1 MFSYLKGKVA
11 TISESTITLDVQ
23 GVGFAFQVPSP
34 EFFQGKQEVT
44 VPVHMHWNSDNGPS
58 LYGFSSELER
68 TVFLLI
74 TSCSGLGPK
83 IGLAVLNQLSP
94 NVFLQA
100 IQEGDDKALSSVSGI
115 GAKKA
120 EQIIVQLRHKVSK
133 LIDSGV
139 ALEQGAQESLEQWK
153 NLTQVLQSLN
163 YSRQEIET
171 TLAYLRKECGGTGVS
186 FDALMRQAL
195 SFLAKKV

>member
-1 MFSYLKGKVA
+1 MFSYLQGKIKN
-11 TISESTITLDVQ
+11 ISDNIITLDVQ

-34 EFFQGKQEVT
+34 EFFQGKQEVSI
-44 VPVHMHWNSDNGPS
+44 PVHMHWNSDNGPS
-58 LYGFSSELER
+58 LYGFASELEK

-83 IGLAVLNQLSP
+83 IGLAVLHQLSP
-94 NVFLQA
+94 GVFLQA
-100 IQEGDDKALSSVSGI
+100 IQEGDDKALSAVSGI

-120 EQIIVQLRHKVSK
+120 EQIIVQLRHKVTK
-133 LIDSGV
+133 LVESGV
-139 ALEQGAQESLEQWK
+139 VLEEGAQSSLEQWS

-163 YSRQEIET
+163 YSRQEIEA
-171 TLAYLRKECGGTGVS
+171 TLAYLRKECGGTAAP

>member
-1 MFSYLKGKVA
+1 MFSYLKGKVT
-11 TISESTITLDVQ
+11 TISESTITLDVR

-34 EFFQGKQEVT
+34 EFFQGKQEIM

-58 LYGFSSELER
+58 LYGFASEFER

-100 IQEGDDKALSSVSGI
+100 IQEGDDKALSSVNGI

-139 ALEQGAQESLEQWK
+139 PLEQGTQQSLEQWK

-163 YSRQEIET
+163 YSRQEIEA
-171 TLAYLRKECGGTGVS
+171 TLTYLRKEGGGVS
-186 FDALMRQAL
+186 TPFDALMRQAL
-195 SFLAKKV
+195 SFLAKKI

>member
-1 MFSYLKGKVA
+1 MFSYLRGKITAV
-11 TISESTITLDVQ
+11 SEGTVTLDVQ

-34 EFFQGKQEVT
+34 EFFQGKQDIS

-83 IGLAVLNQLSP
+83 IGLAVLHQLSP
-94 NVFLQA
+94 GAFLQA
-100 IQEGDDKALSSVSGI
+100 IQEGDDKSLSSVSGI

-120 EQIIVQLRHKVSK
+120 EQIIVQLRHKVTK

-139 ALEQGAQESLEQWK
+139 VLEQGAHESLEQWK

-163 YSRQEIET
+163 YSRQEIES
-171 TLAYLRKECGGTGVS
+171 TLAHLRKEGGGAAAP

>member
-1 MFSYLKGKVA
+1 MFSYLRGKVA
-11 TISESTITLDVQ
+11 TIQESLVTLDVQ

-34 EFFQGKQEVT
+34 EFFQGKQDIT
-44 VPVHMHWNSDNGPS
+44 VPIHMHWNSDNGPS

-83 IGLAVLNQLSP
+83 IGLAVLNQLNPGS
-94 NVFLQA
+94 FLQA

-120 EQIIVQLRHKVSK
+120 EQIIVQLRHKVTK
-133 LIDSGV
+133 LVESGI
-139 ALEQGAQESLEQWK
+139 ALDQGTQESLEQWK

-163 YSRQEIET
+163 YSRQEIEA
-171 TLAYLRKECGGTGVS
+171 TLSYLRKECGGTAAP
-186 FDALMRQAL
+186 FDLLMRQAL